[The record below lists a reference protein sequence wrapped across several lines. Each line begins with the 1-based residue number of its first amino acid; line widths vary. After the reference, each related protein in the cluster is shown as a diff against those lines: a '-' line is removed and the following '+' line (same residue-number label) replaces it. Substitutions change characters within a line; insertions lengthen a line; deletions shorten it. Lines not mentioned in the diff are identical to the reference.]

1 MRPDSASHEIP
12 PRTSPMLLMIAWI
25 VVGVPASWGVYQ
37 TVDRSLALFR
47 SPPPPTSQPATR

>member
-1 MRPDSASHEIP
+1 
-12 PRTSPMLLMIAWI
+12 MLLMIAWI
-25 VVGVPASWGVYQ
+25 VVGVPATWGVYQ